1 MNETYWAYLKK
12 EGVRKGKKCT
22 HFALTQNDNSIVLYG
37 RGENI
42 SFLKTNI
49 DNSLSRLDLPNIFF
63 RSKEGRKFLTK
74 YKNKLTYNLMTGVV
88 VCTQD
93 LRDNLLQISQSSRD
107 KMSSKGFGYYSAFVV
122 DILQKRAGKEL
133 SRLKE
138 EFDIDFQMNDRS
150 ITLYIE
156 EGRSSLKKGVM
167 DSVSKLKACTKVD
180 LALSG
185 LDFAQVGKV
194 MDVHHCS
201 WKMFSEGEMKCMG
214 SDECR
219 FVWMDPYRATKL
231 SLLQID
237 KCTPYVDIWIE
248 LTTDELQ
255 PLGLNP
261 NSQDHRLLSGHNRKT
276 NDKRVGYTEVVNGPF
291 PTSCVLAGCSMV
303 LAIVVRA
310 DIDETNSD
318 VIENKTLRGIFVN
331 ALEKSRHVQRN
342 VCLNAVFA
350 QKDPELALADVISQF
365 IMAIDTVSKQA
376 RPEFTQK
383 VSIIVDEKELEVAK
397 RLIESRMSKNVMV
410 CDKPHV
416 FEKKTRSES
425 HLKLMVIVGTITDSK
440 CDAIVNTTNKRLDLS
455 QGFVSKE
462 ISKLAGNGLKEECEQ
477 FYPNGIEEGI
487 VAYTKSHDLK
497 KRKKINYVFHCALP
511 DYKSATFET
520 NVKDTVKSCLYLAE
534 ELGCKTI
541 AFPTLGVGNK
551 MYPRRETAS
560 TIMKVVEDFS
570 KAVDLSDL
578 KKGSLG
584 MLAFQAESWRR
595 SEECNAPE
603 KNAERKLSDKIVG
616 TKTIV
621 STTLAIAVQ
630 DNSIKLPSFAVQV
643 KFDKE
648 KGCLVWKSA
657 MEPPMTWNDE
667 LNFDAIESLQESRC
681 IPGLLKYIDMERI
694 TFLVW
699 NLDRDSKRSY
709 GDQIELIANA
719 HGRMLEQG
727 NVYHQK
733 AVILVPDIAAVTSF
747 REKEKAK
754 EESLWSWDECLDAV
768 MVVVGPSEAHTLK
781 ANEQVAKMIEE
792 KKKSIM
798 RQQGPKADE
807 EDRQVGTESIL
818 HGNGKKTL
826 AKNTR
831 RLFPQF
837 RPRLIPELCGS

>member
-1 MNETYWAYLKK
+1 MRPTLEQYTYENEKCVRLDETFERQKLAYVFTLMKDDIYHYLRTHAITCQVKVTDEEYNIDLFCQKRPTPDRIITLLRDKLNDIEYFCINLNAQEGQNVKHVLHNRPTTPKPIRDKKAIVLRHGMMLHCVAGNVDHLDNLLIEMNYNETEVTELADYPINLSALGIQKSSLHQNVLIEIQESEQKCVITWKDEKTKTSFREEALKVLFDQDGTMNETYWAYLKK

-477 FYPNGIEEGI
+477 FYPN
-487 VAYTKSHDLK
+487 
-497 KRKKINYVFHCALP
+497 
-511 DYKSATFET
+511 
-520 NVKDTVKSCLYLAE
+520 
-534 ELGCKTI
+534 
-541 AFPTLGVGNK
+541 
-551 MYPRRETAS
+551 
-560 TIMKVVEDFS
+560 
-570 KAVDLSDL
+570 
-578 KKGSLG
+578 
-584 MLAFQAESWRR
+584 
-595 SEECNAPE
+595 
-603 KNAERKLSDKIVG
+603 
-616 TKTIV
+616 
-621 STTLAIAVQ
+621 
-630 DNSIKLPSFAVQV
+630 
-643 KFDKE
+643 
-648 KGCLVWKSA
+648 
-657 MEPPMTWNDE
+657 
-667 LNFDAIESLQESRC
+667 
-681 IPGLLKYIDMERI
+681 
-694 TFLVW
+694 
-699 NLDRDSKRSY
+699 DRDSKRSY